1 MEPDPLRELERQV
14 EAAGLFSHAL
24 LAQYANRADENEAI
38 IRGLVEVLIAREIV
52 GAEELVAAVNAVRT
66 ETDIGVAIRVDNANG
81 ERVSNPVDCGA
92 RMHLCH
98 AVCCRL
104 RFPLTVEEVED
115 GPLKWDLGRPYF
127 NRHGPDGYCHQCA
140 PETHACQVY
149 EQRPAP
155 CRQYT
160 LRGRRADLEGL
171 RRDGDQ
177 SGVDR
182 RAPGHG
188 PGAGRGLHDRGGSGQ
203 STGSLSVRAAVLTVA
218 RV

>member
-24 LAQYANRADENEAI
+24 LAQSANRADENEAI
-38 IRGLVEVLIAREIV
+38 IRGLVEVLVAREIV

-81 ERVSNPVDCGA
+81 ERVNNPVDCGA

-140 PETHACQVY
+140 PDTHACQVY

-160 LRGRRADLEGL
+160 CEGDERIWKDFDAMEINQEWIDEHL
-171 RRDGDQ
+171 GT
-177 SGVDR
+177 
-182 RAPGHG
+182 G
-188 PGAGRGLHDRGGSGQ
+188 PGPVEVFMTAVQADSRP
-203 STGSLSVRAAVLTVA
+203 AA
-218 RV
+218 